1 MVSHDKLEL
10 LMRRLSE
17 VVEVGQIDE
26 LKELLS
32 HFSPYEYIEVLERLD
47 LKIRSY
53 ILPYI
58 PLNNLKVVLS
68 KLPDDVIFELLR
80 VKGIDEFAKV
90 LTEMPSDDVAD
101 VLLKIPPKFRHKLMN
116 LIPHWKLNEI
126 SALLKYPSE
135 SVGSIMTPQV
145 PIFSYKLTVGD
156 VIKEY
161 IAKSEL
167 GLYDKHFYVYAV
179 DEEKR
184 IVGWVDVKT
193 LISRPKDKLL
203 RDVVSK
209 PPVVVNVYSDR
220 EEVARVAIKF
230 DLLEVP
236 VVDNEGRLVGIVT
249 LDDVLDVAIS
259 EYGEDLLRFGGFVE
273 TVRGRYLAVSSA
285 SIVKRR
291 FLPLVW
297 LYLMNTVTG
306 GIVAS
311 FTGIIERVAVLAAFL
326 PMLADNSGNVGAQA
340 STFVIRSLAI
350 GEVRPQDLLRVL
362 KKEVSVS
369 LLLVLLLSPISFSI
383 ASLITYLAYTN
394 TDYSIIVGIVVS
406 AALITSTLISDL
418 VGALLPLIASRVNV
432 DPASISAPLITTIG
446 DIITATTYF
455 MIATSL
461 LSYLS

>member
-68 KLPDDVIFELLR
+68 KLPDDVVFEMLR

-184 IVGWVDVKT
+184 IVGWIDVKT

-273 TVRGRYLAVSSA
+273 TVRGR
-285 SIVKRR
+285 
-291 FLPLVW
+291 
-297 LYLMNTVTG
+297 
-306 GIVAS
+306 
-311 FTGIIERVAVLAAFL
+311 
-326 PMLADNSGNVGAQA
+326 
-340 STFVIRSLAI
+340 
-350 GEVRPQDLLRVL
+350 
-362 KKEVSVS
+362 
-369 LLLVLLLSPISFSI
+369 
-383 ASLITYLAYTN
+383 
-394 TDYSIIVGIVVS
+394 
-406 AALITSTLISDL
+406 
-418 VGALLPLIASRVNV
+418 
-432 DPASISAPLITTIG
+432 
-446 DIITATTYF
+446 
-455 MIATSL
+455 
-461 LSYLS
+461 

>member
-1 MVSHDKLEL
+1 
-10 LMRRLSE
+10 
-17 VVEVGQIDE
+17 
-26 LKELLS
+26 
-32 HFSPYEYIEVLERLD
+32 
-47 LKIRSY
+47 
-53 ILPYI
+53 
-58 PLNNLKVVLS
+58 
-68 KLPDDVIFELLR
+68 
-80 VKGIDEFAKV
+80 
-90 LTEMPSDDVAD
+90 
-101 VLLKIPPKFRHKLMN
+101 
-116 LIPHWKLNEI
+116 
-126 SALLKYPSE
+126 
-135 SVGSIMTPQV
+135 MTPQV